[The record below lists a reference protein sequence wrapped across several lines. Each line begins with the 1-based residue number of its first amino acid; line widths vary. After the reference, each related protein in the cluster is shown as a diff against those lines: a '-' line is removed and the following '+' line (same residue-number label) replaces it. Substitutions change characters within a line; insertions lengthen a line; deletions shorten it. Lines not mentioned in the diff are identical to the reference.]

1 MLCLFSMGGNDG
13 GFSVYVLDN
22 VFTYGCNHVADSYY
36 DVPAS
41 GPLPEDHHVLSVE
54 FRPTGPAD
62 LGAIALPDYQPP
74 PPLRGSDSPR
84 PGGCERR
91 TGAGSAGA
99 DPQGAF
105 PSVGR

>member
-54 FRPTGPAD
+54 FRPP
-62 LGAIALPDYQPP
+62 ALPIWVQSPCPTTSPP
-74 PPLRGSDSPR
+74 SPAR
-84 PGGCERR
+84 
-91 TGAGSAGA
+91 
-99 DPQGAF
+99 
-105 PSVGR
+105 VGFTAPWWM

>member
-22 VFTYGCNHVADSYY
+22 VFTYGCNHVAESYY

-74 PPLRGSDSPR
+74 LPCAGRIHRALVDVSGEPVQDLQGRI
-84 PGGCERR
+84 RR
-91 TGAGSAGA
+91 VLSR
-99 DPQGAF
+99 Q
-105 PSVGR
+105 